1 MNTEDTSL
9 QPKEVS
15 PVLSAFRN
23 NSWRQF
29 KDPDPRTKLVYFFL
43 VLWLLSVVTIPLS
56 RLSTVDG
63 QAPDLFTIA
72 DIISYPSFLAF
83 VLSYFFWLAQVTE
96 NALLLSPAHRA
107 TFSPIRHLL
116 YYILP
121 VWNLYGP
128 YDGMKTV
135 YEESRKAAT
144 GEKKPSLMA
153 VRLWWILAL
162 NAAACPFY
170 LPNGKSL
177 YHVIFHFPDN
187 SPMPTLLVLSLVTAF
202 SLAAGFASFSI
213 IRKVT
218 LYQKDVM
225 DELNA
230 FAQDQN

>member
-9 QPKEVS
+9 LPKEIS
-15 PVLSAFRN
+15 PILSAFRN
-23 NSWRQF
+23 NSWKQF
-29 KDPDPRTKLVYFFL
+29 TDPDSRTKLVYFFL
-43 VLWLLSVVTIPLS
+43 VLWLLSLVTIPLS

-63 QAPDLFTIA
+63 QSPDLFTIA

-96 NALLLSPAHRA
+96 NALLLAPAHRA
-107 TFSPIRHLL
+107 AFSPLRHLI

-144 GEKKPSLMA
+144 GEKKPSLLA
-153 VRLWWILAL
+153 VRLWWILVL

-170 LPNGKSL
+170 LPNARSI
-177 YHVIFHFPDN
+177 YHVIFHFPDTP
-187 SPMPTLLVLSLVTAF
+187 PMPTLPVLSLVTAF
-202 SLAAGFASFSI
+202 SLAAGFATFLI

-225 DELNA
+225 DELTSL
-230 FAQDQN
+230 AQGQR